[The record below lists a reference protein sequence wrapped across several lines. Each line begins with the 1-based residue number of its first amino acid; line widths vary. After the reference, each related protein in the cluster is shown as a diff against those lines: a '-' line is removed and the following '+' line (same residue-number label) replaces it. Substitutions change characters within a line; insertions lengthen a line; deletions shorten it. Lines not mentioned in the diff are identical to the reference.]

1 MALKQTIYL
10 PDGPKPLWCSC
21 CSSSMT
27 SLFQKQDLFH
37 LEHISPRSSYSFS
50 SFRSMFKLPLLRD
63 TPGEGN
69 GNPLQYSYLEN
80 PMDRGAWWAPW
91 GRKSW
96 TRLRDQTTTFLSP
109 LALQKQVTVNN
120 INNNT

>member
-1 MALKQTIYL
+1 
-10 PDGPKPLWCSC
+10 
-21 CSSSMT
+21 
-27 SLFQKQDLFH
+27 
-37 LEHISPRSSYSFS
+37 
-50 SFRSMFKLPLLRD
+50 
-63 TPGEGN
+63 
-69 GNPLQYSYLEN
+69 
-80 PMDRGAWWAPW
+80 MDRGAYSIW